1 MPQTFL
7 RRPDASRSVLTP
19 IAALARHLVHAGLV
33 LGAAGAAAQGIETA
47 GTLREV
53 VVSGEAEGL
62 PAPYAGGQMARGSSL
77 GILGTTDTM
86 SSPFSSTS
94 FTEQLIQDEQA
105 RTIGD
110 VLINDASVR
119 STTAAG
125 GFSEDIQVRGFT
137 LANGDIGLNGLYGLT
152 SSTSNRV
159 PAEIVE
165 RVDVLKG
172 PGTLI
177 NGIPPGGSIGG
188 SINVLTKRAGDEPL
202 TRVGLGYLSDS
213 QFGTTVDIGR
223 RFGQDNAWGIRV
235 NGAFRDGEASIDNGN
250 QQVGLGAVAL
260 DYRGSRVRWSLDAF
274 TQREDTDNFRPQ
286 IGFQPTLTALP
297 EPPDSRMSWFPDTTL
312 KMEDNVVASRLEVDI
327 SDHLT
332 AWAGIGYRDGS
343 ADQMFPTTS
352 VSMDAL
358 GNFTVRNSFYDSYS
372 KSTSADIGLRARFA
386 TGSVG
391 HNLSLSASNLD
402 QEQGNAY
409 VTSSGVARS
418 SIYNPAALPL
428 VTAARNDP
436 RKASEAQN
444 YSIAVADTLSFAQ
457 DRLLL
462 TVGLRDQTVEL
473 NNFSTTTGAQTSTY
487 KESAVS
493 PLAGVVFKATGNIS
507 VYGNYTEGLTRGATA
522 PATAANAGE
531 VFAPFKSQ
539 QYEAGVKFDWGSFMT
554 TASLFQISRPNS
566 MTDPATNLYSFDG
579 EQRNRGLELAG
590 YGEPVRGLRLMGGLT
605 FNDAKVTRAAQYQG
619 NDAYGVP
626 DANVSLGA
634 DWDVPGV
641 QGLALNGRIIYTGSS
656 YASNA
661 NTISLPSWTRYDIG
675 ARYRTNVGGKGL
687 VLRAGIENLTDENVW
702 LVSGNNYLTVSAPR
716 TFVLSATMDF

>member
-358 GNFTVRNSFYDSYS
+358 GNFTVRTSFYDSYS

-391 HNLSLSASNLD
+391 HNLSLSASNLP